1 MTSNRMESDITQHRN
16 QLRYHLQAALDAT
29 ETAEKHFHIREAMQL
44 LTIEER

>member
-1 MTSNRMESDITQHRN
+1 MTYEQQGSRTTQHRKRVHHH
-16 QLRYHLQAALDAT
+16 LRAALSAD